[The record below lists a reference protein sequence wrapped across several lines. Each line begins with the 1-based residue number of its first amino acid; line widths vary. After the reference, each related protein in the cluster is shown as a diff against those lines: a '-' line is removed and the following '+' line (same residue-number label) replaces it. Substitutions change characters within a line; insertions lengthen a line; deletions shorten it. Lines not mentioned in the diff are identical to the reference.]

1 MTEKEIYNLQ
11 NDIYWW
17 LQRKMQDIP
26 PMLQKIIMEGI
37 YSRYQTMAEQYQWE
51 LQIEELAKKKG
62 ADGKVHLG
70 MPDYMQDN
78 SDKEV
83 PDYIKNSHGET
94 QETQEGVCYQ

>member
-1 MTEKEIYNLQ
+1 MQ
-11 NDIYWW
+11 N
-17 LQRKMQDIP
+17 IP

-37 YSRYQTMAEQYQWE
+37 YSRYQTAAEQYQWE
-51 LQIEELAKKKG
+51 LQIEELAKKNG
-62 ADGKVHLG
+62 TDGKAHLV
-70 MPDYMQDN
+70 MPDYLQDN